1 MTGTLPQQTLH
12 VVGAGMA
19 GLACAVAAARGGWR
33 VALHEAAPQAGGRCR
48 SFRCDRLDR
57 MIDNGTHLMLGANRH
72 ALAFATAIGGHET
85 LEAVAPLFP
94 FLDLASGRQWVLSPG
109 KLTSGVWETVAA
121 MGLPWVPAGQS
132 VAGRLG
138 GKRSFAALW
147 QPLCEAMLNT
157 QAEDASAKLFGC
169 VLRELLMGGKTA
181 MRPFIAQ
188 GGLSAAFAAP
198 AIATLGSYGAQVN
211 FRRRL
216 VAVGD
221 RSLEFDD
228 GTIALGPHDRVVLA
242 LPPWAASEL
251 LPGLPPMPTR
261 AIVNAHYRLNHP
273 AELPGGQRFL
283 GLIGGMAQWLFVRDD
298 VASVTISAA
307 DRLLDMST
315 DDLAATLWRD
325 VAALLGADPARLPP
339 CRVIKERRATLAH
352 TPEVVENRPGPA
364 TKIPFLWLAGDW
376 MASPWP
382 CTIEAAI
389 ASGLTAARL
398 AIGRDDLSFA

>member
-1 MTGTLPQQTLH
+1 MNRTLH
-12 VVGAGMA
+12 VIGAGLA
-19 GLACAVAAARGGWR
+19 GLACAVAGARAGWR

-57 MIDNGTHLMLGANRH
+57 IIDNGTHLMLGANRH
-72 ALAFATAIGGHET
+72 ALSFATAIGGHET

-94 FLDLASGRQWVLSPG
+94 FLDLASGRQWTLSPG
-109 KLTSGVWETVAA
+109 KLTSGVWETASA
-121 MGLPWVPAGQS
+121 MGLPWVRTGQT
-132 VAGRLG
+132 VASRLG

-157 QAEDASAKLFGC
+157 QADDASAKLFGC

-181 MRPFIAQ
+181 MRPFIAR

-198 AIATLGSYGAQVN
+198 AIATLASYGAQVN

-216 VAVGD
+216 VVISDTALD
-221 RSLEFDD
+221 FDD
-228 GTIALGPHDRVVLA
+228 GEAIALSRHDRVVLA
-242 LPPWAASEL
+242 LPPWAVAGL
-251 LPGLPPMPTR
+251 LSAVPHMPTR
-261 AIVNAHYRLNHP
+261 AIVNAHFRLDQS
-273 AELPGGQRFL
+273 AALPGGQRFL
-283 GLIGGMAQWLFVRDD
+283 GLTGGLAQWLFVRDD
-298 VASVTISAA
+298 VASVTVSAA
-307 DRLLDMST
+307 DRLLDT
-315 DDLAATLWRD
+315 TAEDLAQALWRD
-325 VAALLGADPARLPP
+325 VAAPLGADPARLPP
-339 CRVIKERRATLAH
+339 FRVLKERRATLAH
-352 TPEVVENRPGPA
+352 TPKVVESRPGPA
-364 TKIPFLWLAGDW
+364 TKMPFLWLAGDW

>member
-1 MTGTLPQQTLH
+1 MTGTLH

-48 SFRCDRLDR
+48 SFRCERLGR
-57 MIDNGTHLMLGANRH
+57 VIDNGTHLMLGANRH
-72 ALAFATAIGGHET
+72 ALTFATAIGGHET

-94 FLDLASGRQWVLSPG
+94 FLDLTSGRQWTLSPG
-109 KLTSGVWETVAA
+109 RLTSGICETVSA
-121 MGLPWVPAGQS
+121 MGLPWAPAGQS
-132 VAGRLG
+132 VADRLG
-138 GKRSFAALW
+138 RKRSFAALW

-181 MRPFIAQ
+181 MRPFIAR

-198 AIATLGSYGAQVN
+198 AIATLASYGAQMN
-211 FRRRL
+211 FRHRL
-216 VAVGD
+216 MGLSDTA
-221 RSLEFDD
+221 LQFDN
-228 GTIALGPHDRVVLA
+228 GTIELGPHDRTVLA
-242 LPPWAASEL
+242 LPPWAVAGL
-251 LPGLPPMPTR
+251 LPWLPHMPTR
-261 AIVNAHYRLNHP
+261 AIVNAHYRLDHD
-273 AELPGGQRFL
+273 AALPGGQRFL
-283 GLIGGMAQWLFVRDD
+283 GLTGGVAQWLFLRDD
-298 VASVTISAA
+298 VASVTVSAA
-307 DRLLDMST
+307 DRLLDMSA
-315 DDLAATLWRD
+315 DDLAQALWRD
-325 VAALLGADPARLPP
+325 IAPPLKADPNRLPP
-339 CRVIKERRATLAH
+339 YRVIKERRATLAH
-352 TPEVVENRPGPA
+352 TPEVVGSRPGPA
-364 TKIPFLWLAGDW
+364 TKMPFLWLAGDW